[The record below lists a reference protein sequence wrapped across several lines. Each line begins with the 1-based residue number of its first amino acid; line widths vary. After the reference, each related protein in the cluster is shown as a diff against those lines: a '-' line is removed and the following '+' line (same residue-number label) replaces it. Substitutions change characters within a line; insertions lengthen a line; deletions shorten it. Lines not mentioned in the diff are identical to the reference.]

1 MRQLSG
7 MDSEFLAMES
17 GSVVGHFGTVT
28 LLAPPA
34 DGRVLDVRVV
44 RAHVASRLH
53 LVPVLRQRLV
63 PVMGGFDQPY

>member
-34 DGRVLDVRVV
+34 EHDACRN
-44 RAHVASRLH
+44 
-53 LVPVLRQRLV
+53 LRRRRR
-63 PVMGGFDQPY
+63 PTR